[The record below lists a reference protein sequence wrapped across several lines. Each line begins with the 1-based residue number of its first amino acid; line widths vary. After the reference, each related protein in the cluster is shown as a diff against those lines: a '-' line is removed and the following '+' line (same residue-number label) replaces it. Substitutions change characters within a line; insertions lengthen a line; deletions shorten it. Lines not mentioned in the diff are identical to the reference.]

1 MATKA
6 LSDLLVHHFVD
17 RTHGAAD
24 AAQGRLEA
32 AGRHRGVGVD
42 VHQTF
47 FRHGVADRLDVVH
60 RVGERDDLERRARRL
75 LARQRLETLVLQRL
89 LDGAQAVRPFGM
101 AGGHQMFEAGRM
113 REEQSGH
120 YLYLSRRPGEVN
132 GESGRQSFFPSP
144 TRGEGKRDRG

>member
-17 RTHGAAD
+17 RAHGAAG

-42 VHQTF
+42 VHQAF
-47 FRHGVADRLDVVH
+47 FRRGVADRLDVVH

-75 LARQRLETLVLQRL
+75 LARQHLESLVLQRL
-89 LDGAQAVRPFGM
+89 
-101 AGGHQMFEAGRM
+101 
-113 REEQSGH
+113 STT
-120 YLYLSRRPGEVN
+120 RRR
-132 GESGRQSFFPSP
+132 SGRS
-144 TRGEGKRDRG
+144 G

>member
-1 MATKA
+1 MAGRTNGDECVA
-6 LSDLLVHHFVD
+6 DFLVHHFVD
-17 RTHGAAD
+17 RAHGAAD

-32 AGRHRGVGVD
+32 TGRHRSVGVD

-75 LARQRLETLVLQRL
+75 LARQCLETLVLQRL

-101 AGGHQMFEAGRM
+101 TGRHQVFEAGRM
-113 REEQSGH
+113 REKQSGH
-120 YLYLSRRPGEVN
+120 
-132 GESGRQSFFPSP
+132 
-144 TRGEGKRDRG
+144 